1 MASILAVDDYST
13 TRQVLSLS
21 LKNEG
26 HPVAQLK
33 TDWLRWILPGPASL
47 IWSLNDN
54 LTSGW

>member
-47 IWSLNDN
+47 IWSLK
-54 LTSGW
+54 